1 MDLPKIQYSKDE
13 EDDEDE
19 DSEDELDITDNE
31 MGKNNKCDKS
41 EFGISHIKV
50 KYEED
55 EDDSD
60 WLR

>member
-1 MDLPKIQYSKDE
+1 MDLPKIQYSRDD

-19 DSEDELDITDNE
+19 ESQDELDITDNDIQ
-31 MGKNNKCDKS
+31 KNNKGACDKS

-60 WLR
+60 